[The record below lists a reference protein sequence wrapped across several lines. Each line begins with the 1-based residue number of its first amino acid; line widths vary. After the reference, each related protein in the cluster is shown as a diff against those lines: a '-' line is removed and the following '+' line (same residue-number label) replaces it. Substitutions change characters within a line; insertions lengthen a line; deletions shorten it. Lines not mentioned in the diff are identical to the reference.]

1 MLDITDRKRVEEAI
15 RKEQQTLKRMLKSQ
29 DQERQMIAYEIHD
42 GLAQKLSAA
51 IMQFQAFNQLQ
62 SQDREQAAT
71 TAEAGLQLLRE
82 SLSEARRLINGLRPL
97 TLDESG
103 IVAAIEHLVRE
114 VKDQADLEIEFHSN
128 VARERLEPLLEN
140 AVFRI
145 VQESLANA
153 RRHSGSDKLRIEVVK
168 QVNVVRVEIRDW
180 GIGFDPDNVKEDSF
194 GLEGMRERARLLGGH
209 AVVDSAPG
217 KGTRIVVTLPLTVEE

>member
-1 MLDITDRKRVEEAI
+1 
-15 RKEQQTLKRMLKSQ
+15 
-29 DQERQMIAYEIHD
+29 MIAYEIHD